1 MIPSITADVEI
12 KGKPHAGGT
21 LYFEIS
27 NYEVPYANALEIY
40 QKELVEVA
48 KKEADILDAMSPTEQ
63 EIYLKAFEDA
73 QTASPAYHP
82 SSVWELEERMLVN
95 KFTAQW
101 LRDGEI
107 IEGATSAQLTL
118 TADDVGAKITVNL
131 NFTSTDAL
139 RDTDGLVWNNDN
151 DTPYNEISV
160 DHLVVSTPTT
170 PILSLVDAAALT
182 TSAYSDF
189 STFMSGDVLTFGGLQ
204 TNHFLTSDIDNDGGA
219 ELFTISD
226 NSVDV
231 HFFHSSNGQTQLY
244 PLELSVFEPG
254 MSVGAP
260 DFGSIFK
267 SNSEKVPDGFM
278 SSSISMG
285 DIDNDQDIDIVISDD
300 LFGGPIRTFLN
311 EGINIDGA
319 LIWNEATPITN
330 PLSVDIDELGGI
342 SLSYKYQDLLDYD
355 NDGDFDFITLG
366 NLLDSYPYMA
376 TELDANIYR
385 NDAGDYVHIKGEL
398 EVTQV
403 LVAADWDY
411 NGYLPSD
418 SWAKDITDSSVLPS
432 FDYGVNEW
440 GYAFATNG
448 HGTHLYFPG
457 DLEVQMDP
465 FILPSTAQST
475 SVTVLRQNVNGSDYY
490 KVLVS
495 NFDQPSK
502 VYTVMPKYDEETN
515 SFDVSFTETSI
526 GSGNTNRLLFYD
538 FDRDGDYD
546 DILAL
551 NDGRNAIYIN
561 EDGNYTDYG
570 FLVGSDNKDT
580 VDVTFLDFNDDGQ
593 LDLVEGN
600 YNETDQIFVGKG
612 QAQSL
617 WDYNADLRSETW
629 AESITDSSVSQL
641 GSATVYTFVTDGQ
654 GTYVYLLDH
663 DLNVMDHISFP
674 STTQSTKVTTSMV
687 DQRSGKFDVLVSN
700 FDQPSKVYN
709 LKMHHHEIVR
719 EGVREGV
726 TILEDLTVSPHSFS
740 IDQTNFD
747 KLPGAE
753 AQTIATMAL
762 THNDF
767 VAPQNANIYGTFYS
781 EFGAYGLAMYQDTQN
796 SYKAYAV
803 ELSDGAYILSTGASA
818 QDFSVS
824 FSEFI
829 LYPKSV
835 VGSIA
840 TATLTHNGFV
850 APQNANIY
858 NLVVDDG
865 IEGPTGVSGETAV
878 SGHFAIYQDAQ
889 NSYKA
894 YAVELSDGAYIV
906 TTAYPNENDLII
918 KDFDSFSGPD
928 LVFVGTQN
936 ADELMMNTGYNE
948 AYLGPGDDKVTA
960 GDGGSWINAGAG
972 DDEITGG
979 AGQDKIVADNLFS
992 SETGADFVKSGGGD
1006 DVIFVQGSTAFNSS
1020 YAAVNISSSTQVGTG
1035 ENFNLNGM
1043 VKVED
1048 VIDGGAD
1055 VDTIQLGEGN
1065 IALFL
1070 HDSFSG
1076 FHASVALT
1084 MDSRGEEGVARL
1096 ANIEKIMGNDS
1107 ELNLIDLTSTDYSL
1121 AGQAITIDGAGGS
1134 DIIWGSDADE
1144 IIIGG
1149 DGNDELFGGA
1159 GTNVLTGGMGADEF
1173 QFTHSSQDTSVT
1185 DFDASQGDALRFY
1198 NEGGAEFDKGSIA
1211 ANSAGD
1217 GIIIA
1222 YTNEYQT
1229 HSLDISLGLTD
1240 FSVTDSFL
1248 TSIEII

>member
-1 MIPSITADVEI
+1 
-12 KGKPHAGGT
+12 
-21 LYFEIS
+21 L
-27 NYEVPYANALEIY
+27 
-40 QKELVEVA
+40 
-48 KKEADILDAMSPTEQ
+48 
-63 EIYLKAFEDA
+63 
-73 QTASPAYHP
+73 
-82 SSVWELEERMLVN
+82 SV
-95 KFTAQW
+95 
-101 LRDGEI
+101 
-107 IEGATSAQLTL
+107 
-118 TADDVGAKITVNL
+118 
-131 NFTSTDAL
+131 
-139 RDTDGLVWNNDN
+139 
-151 DTPYNEISV
+151 
-160 DHLVVSTPTT
+160 
-170 PILSLVDAAALT
+170 VDAAALT

-189 STFMSGDVLTFGGLQ
+189 STFMSGDVVTFGGLQ
-204 TNHFLTSDIDNDGGA
+204 TNHFVTSDIDNDGWA

-231 HFFHSSNGQTQLY
+231 HFFHSSNGQTQVY
-244 PLELSVFEPG
+244 PLDLSVFELG

-260 DFGSIFK
+260 DFGSIFE

-278 SSSISMG
+278 SSSITMG
-285 DIDNDQDIDIVISDD
+285 YIDNDRDIDIVISDD
-300 LFGGPIRTFLN
+300 LFGGSIRTFLN
-311 EGINIDGA
+311 EGINEAGA
-319 LIWNEATPITN
+319 LTWNEATPITN
-330 PLSVDIDELGGI
+330 PFSVDIDELGGI
-342 SLSYKYQDLLDYD
+342 SLSEKYQDLLDYD
-355 NDGDFDFITLG
+355 HDGDLDFITLG
-366 NLLDSYPYMA
+366 NLLDSYPFFAM
-376 TELDANIYR
+376 ELDANIYR
-385 NDAGDYVHIKGEL
+385 NDAGDYVHMEREL
-398 EVTQV
+398 GVTQV
-403 LVAADWDY
+403 LVAEDSDS

-418 SWAKDITDSSVLPS
+418 SWTKHITDSSVLPS

-515 SFDVSFTETSI
+515 SFDASFTETSI
-526 GSGNTNRLLFYD
+526 GFGNTNRLLFYD

-580 VDVTFLDFNDDGQ
+580 VDVTFFDFNDDGQ

-600 YNETDQIFVGKG
+600 YNETDHIFVGKG

-617 WDYNADLRSETW
+617 WDYNAYLRSETW

-663 DLNVMDHISFP
+663 DLNVMDHISLP

-687 DQRSGKFDVLVSN
+687 DQSSGKFDVLVSN

-709 LKMHHHEIVR
+709 LKMHHLEIVR

-781 EFGAYGLAMYQDTQN
+781 ESGTYELAMYQDTQT

-803 ELSDGAYILSTGASA
+803 ELSDGAYILTTGASA
-818 QDFSVS
+818 KDFTVS
-824 FSEFI
+824 FSEF
-829 LYPKSV
+829 LQYPKSV

-840 TATLTHNGFV
+840 TTALTHNGFV

-858 NLVVDDG
+858 NLGVDDG
-865 IEGPTGVSGETAV
+865 IEGPAGISGETAV
-878 SGHFAIYQDAQ
+878 SGHFAIYQDTQ

-1084 MDSRGEEGVARL
+1084 MNSRGEEGVARL

-1159 GTNVLTGGMGADEF
+1159 GDDTLTGGTGHDTF
-1173 QFTHSSQDTSVT
+1173 QFTATSGADTISDFTVSDQDILEFYYRSGNTCDINDLALKDGVINWSTGDEDRMVYIDLSATISS
-1185 DFDASQGDALRFY
+1185 
-1198 NEGGAEFDKGSIA
+1198 N
-1211 ANSAGD
+1211 
-1217 GIIIA
+1217 
-1222 YTNEYQT
+1222 
-1229 HSLDISLGLTD
+1229 DISDYNDLI
-1240 FSVTDSFL
+1240 SFV
-1248 TSIEII
+1248 EIV

>member
-27 NYEVPYANALEIY
+27 NYEVPYGNAQEIWLN
-40 QKELVEVA
+40 ELVRVQKQE
-48 KKEADILDAMSPTEQ
+48 EAIYDAMSPTEQ
-63 EIYLKAFEDA
+63 GLYLAALENA
-73 QTASPAYHP
+73 QKDVPMYNPA
-82 SSVWELEERMLVN
+82 SVWELEERTLVN

-118 TADDVGAKITVNL
+118 TADDVGAQITVYL

-139 RDTDGLVWNNDN
+139 RDTDGVVWNTDDGNPN
-151 DTPYNEISV
+151 NEISV

-170 PILSLVDAAALT
+170 PILSVVDAAALT

-189 STFMSGDVLTFGGLQ
+189 STFMSGDVVTFGGLQ
-204 TNHFLTSDIDNDGGA
+204 TNHFLTLGNDNDGW

-231 HFFHSSNGQTQLY
+231 YTFGYGRSFPK
-244 PLELSVFEPG
+244 PLLPNVYQQSISVYELDLSIA
-254 MSVGAP
+254 S
-260 DFGSIFK
+260 DFGSIFE

-278 SSSISMG
+278 SSSITMG
-285 DIDNDQDIDIVISDD
+285 DIDNDRDIDIVISDD
-300 LFGGPIRTFLN
+300 LFGGPIKTFLN
-311 EGINIDGA
+311 EGIDSNGA
-319 LIWNEATPITN
+319 IIWREATPITN
-330 PLSVDIDELGGI
+330 PFSVYIDELGGI
-342 SLSYKYQDLLDYD
+342 SLSEKYQGLLDYD
-355 NDGDFDFITLG
+355 NDGDLDLITLG

-376 TELDANIYR
+376 KELDANIYR
-385 NDAGDYVHIKGEL
+385 NDAGDYVHIEGEL

-403 LVAADWDY
+403 LVAADWDD

-418 SWAKDITDSSVLPS
+418 SWAKHITDSSVLPS

-502 VYTVMPKYDEETN
+502 VYTVMPKYNEETN

-580 VDVTFLDFNDDGQ
+580 VDVTFFDFNGDGQ

-600 YNETDQIFVGKG
+600 YNETDHIFVGKG
-612 QAQSL
+612 Q
-617 WDYNADLRSETW
+617 
-629 AESITDSSVSQL
+629 
-641 GSATVYTFVTDGQ
+641 
-654 GTYVYLLDH
+654 
-663 DLNVMDHISFP
+663 
-674 STTQSTKVTTSMV
+674 
-687 DQRSGKFDVLVSN
+687 
-700 FDQPSKVYN
+700 
-709 LKMHHHEIVR
+709 
-719 EGVREGV
+719 
-726 TILEDLTVSPHSFS
+726 
-740 IDQTNFD
+740 
-747 KLPGAE
+747 
-753 AQTIATMAL
+753 
-762 THNDF
+762 
-767 VAPQNANIYGTFYS
+767 
-781 EFGAYGLAMYQDTQN
+781 
-796 SYKAYAV
+796 
-803 ELSDGAYILSTGASA
+803 
-818 QDFSVS
+818 
-824 FSEFI
+824 
-829 LYPKSV
+829 
-835 VGSIA
+835 
-840 TATLTHNGFV
+840 
-850 APQNANIY
+850 
-858 NLVVDDG
+858 
-865 IEGPTGVSGETAV
+865 
-878 SGHFAIYQDAQ
+878 
-889 NSYKA
+889 
-894 YAVELSDGAYIV
+894 
-906 TTAYPNENDLII
+906 
-918 KDFDSFSGPD
+918 D

-948 AYLGPGDDKVTA
+948 AYLGPGDDKLTA
-960 GDGGSWINAGAG
+960 GDGGSWINGGAG

-1020 YAAVNISSSTQVGTG
+1020 LAAENISSSTQVGTG

-1070 HDSFSG
+1070 QDSFSG

-1084 MDSRGEEGVARL
+1084 MNSRGEEGVARL

-1149 DGNDELFGGA
+1149 DGNDELFGGT
-1159 GTNVLTGGMGADEF
+1159 GTNVLTGGTGADEF
-1173 QFTHSSQDTSVT
+1173 QFTHTSQDTSVT

-1198 NEGGAEFDKGSIA
+1198 NEGGAEFDKGSVA

-1217 GIIIA
+1217 GIIID
-1222 YTNEYQT
+1222 YTNKNQT

>member
-1 MIPSITADVEI
+1 MLPSITADVEI

-27 NYEVPYANALEIY
+27 NYEVPYGNAQEIWLN
-40 QKELVEVA
+40 ELVRVQKQE
-48 KKEADILDAMSPTEQ
+48 EAIYDAMSPTEQ
-63 EIYLKAFEDA
+63 GLYLAALDNA
-73 QTASPAYHP
+73 QKDVPMYNPA
-82 SSVWELEERMLVN
+82 SVWELEERMLVN

-170 PILSLVDAAALT
+170 TILSVVDAAALT
-182 TSAYSDF
+182 TNAYSDL
-189 STFMSGDVLTFGGLQ
+189 STFMSGDVVTFGGLQ
-204 TNHFLTSDIDNDGGA
+204 TDHFVTSGIDNDGRA

-231 HFFHSSNGQTQLY
+231 HFFHSSNGQTQVY
-244 PLELSVFEPG
+244 PLELSVFELG

-260 DFGSIFK
+260 DFGSIFE

-278 SSSISMG
+278 SSSITMG
-285 DIDNDQDIDIVISDD
+285 DIDNDRDIDIVISDD
-300 LFGGPIRTFLN
+300 LFGGSIRTFLN
-311 EGINIDGA
+311 EGINEAGA

-330 PLSVDIDELGGI
+330 PFSVDIDELGGI
-342 SLSYKYQDLLDYD
+342 SLSEKYQALLDYD
-355 NDGDFDFITLG
+355 HDGDLDFITLG
-366 NLLDSYPYMA
+366 NLLDSYPSMA
-376 TELDANIYR
+376 AELDANIYR
-385 NDAGDYVHIKGEL
+385 NDAGDYVHRDGEL

-403 LVAADWDY
+403 LVAADWDH
-411 NGYLPSD
+411 NGYLPSN
-418 SWAKDITDSSVLPS
+418 SWAKHITDSSVFPS
-432 FDYGVNEW
+432 FNYGVNEW

-475 SVTVLRQNVNGSDYY
+475 SVTVWQDVSGSDYY

-515 SFDVSFTETSI
+515 SFDASFTETSI
-526 GSGNTNRLLFYD
+526 GSGNTNRLLLND
-538 FDRDGDYD
+538 VDHDGDY

-600 YNETDQIFVGKG
+600 YNETDHIFVGNG

-617 WDYNADLRSETW
+617 WDYNGYLRSETW

-663 DLNVMDHISFP
+663 DLNVMDHISLP

-687 DQRSGKFDVLVSN
+687 DQGSGKFDVLVSN

-709 LKMHHHEIVR
+709 LKMHHREIVR

-781 EFGAYGLAMYQDTQN
+781 ESGTYELAMYQDTQN

-803 ELSDGAYILSTGASA
+803 ELSDGAYILTTGASA
-818 QDFSVS
+818 KDFTVS
-824 FSEFI
+824 FSEF
-829 LYPKSV
+829 LQYPKSV

-840 TATLTHNGFV
+840 TTALTHNGFV

-858 NLVVDDG
+858 NLGVDDG
-865 IEGPTGVSGETAV
+865 IEGPAGISGETAV
-878 SGHFAIYQDAQ
+878 SGHFAIYQDTQ